1 MSNTPN
7 YFLENDWMIK
17 KNSLFWTVCLLS
29 SIENGGFEN
38 GSSVGWTVGGG
49 NRSSVL
55 SSQIQPEDYLPN
67 GARYEELIALSSSS
81 IVTQGNDPLVKELLP
96 CIVYTGTY
104 AWRVGDMAKGT
115 RVAVI
120 SRQVDN
126 YYCSDIYFAWLAYL
140 EVGDHPQNESSVII
154 IELKDI
160 SNNETL
166 LSRRFDSAVNSTSDY
181 KLIAYRDNTIY
192 TPVWQVERVSINQS
206 YQGHNFTLTVLAA
219 NCREQFHSSYVYI
232 DSFGSVKP
240 STCNPPCQN
249 NGTCTIYHN
258 CTCAFGFTGQ
268 TCNIQSANLCS
279 ANNTFNSTPIILVTF
294 GSGRKQYSSA
304 SPASFNFSTT
314 YMQVS
319 SGSAPNNG
327 YFAFV
332 NSVPNDF
339 STWHIGALDHTEDT
353 KGYMFLVNAAIEAGQ
368 FYNST
373 TNHLCINKR
382 YEFSVYLAN
391 LCKQG
396 CAIMPNV
403 RFEVRSAS
411 SNHTLLAQLDS
422 GAIPMNQNTLDWKKY
437 GLSFIAPTNSVTLLM
452 ISNAG
457 GGDGNDLVIDDIA
470 LRVCAAQG
478 AGFC

>member
-1 MSNTPN
+1 MQYKSTSESAIALAILPD
-7 YFLENDWMIK
+7 LVVENVLC
-17 KNSLFWTVCLLS
+17 SLS

-38 GSSVGWTVGGG
+38 GSSVGWIVGGG

-67 GARYEELIALSSSS
+67 GARYEESIALNSSS
-81 IVTQGNDPLVKELLP
+81 IVTQGEDPLVTSLLSR
-96 CIVYTGTY
+96 IVYAGNY

-126 YYCSDIYFAWLAYL
+126 YYCSDMYFAWLAYL
-140 EVGDHPQNESSVII
+140 EVGDHPQNESSLII

-181 KLIAYRDNTIY
+181 KFISYRDNTIY
-192 TPVWQVERVSINQS
+192 TPSWQVEHVSINQS
-206 YQGHNFTLTVLAA
+206 YHGHNFTLTVLAA
-219 NCREQFHSSYVYI
+219 DCREQFHSSYVYI
-232 DSFGSVKP
+232 DSFGSVNP
-240 STCNPPCQN
+240 STCSPPCQN

-258 CTCAFGFTGQ
+258 CTCASGFTGQ

-294 GSGRKQYSSA
+294 GSGKQQHSA
-304 SPASFNFSTT
+304 AQPASFNFSTT
-314 YMQVS
+314 YSQVFQS
-319 SGSAPNNG
+319 VPSDGH
-327 YFAFV
+327 FAFV
-332 NSVPNDF
+332 NSVPSGYD
-339 STWHIGALDHTEDT
+339 TWHIGALDHTEDT
-353 KGYMFLVNAAIEAGQ
+353 NGYMFLVNAALAAGQ

-391 LCKQG
+391 VCKKD
-396 CAIMPNV
+396 CLIMPNV
-403 RFEVRSAS
+403 RFEVRSTS
-411 SNHTLLAQLDS
+411 TNHTLLAQLDS
-422 GAIPMNQNTLDWKKY
+422 GNIPMNPSILDWKKY
-437 GLSFIAPTNSVTLLM
+437 GLSFIPPTNSVTLLM
-452 ISNAG
+452 ISNAA
-457 GGDGNDLVIDDIA
+457 GGDGNDIVIDDIA